1 MMSDFIPH
9 SIMEKNI
16 FYQLFFHRP
25 NQFPWC
31 TMTRREFS
39 PNLQIHSIITSQDWR
54 IWNFNGRHL
63 YYKITLNN
71 NEVWNLRNVIDKY
84 FQVRMFRHLTNIR
97 GRVSREEN
105 RTKWLRDVSW
115 LRWWRRSP
123 ALVGIC
129 PLGRGWDPTR
139 VKLADVP
146 TIPYHAIPYPTIPYH
161 TIPYHT
167 IPNHTIPNHTIAY
180 HTIAYDTNP
189 RETSR
194 LPGNGRPRHY
204 HITCPASLATTGM
217 CPRQMML
224 FHSLTNIK
232 LSTGGGRK
240 PPSVHIYCTTDKL
253 LLMPSH
259 AVQYGSFGFYN
270 VLLSSSTQEMSLKIK
285 ISESLWC
292 ALGMAHRQIVH
303 E

>member
-1 MMSDFIPH
+1 MQR
-9 SIMEKNI
+9 
-16 FYQLFFHRP
+16 QLLRTQLLFKWSCTANVCIYHHFHGWCVSKWCQISFHTPLWKKTYFTNTPFFHRP

-31 TMTRREFS
+31 TVTRREFS

-71 NEVWNLRNVIDKY
+71 NEERNLRNVIDKY
-84 FQVRMFRHLTNIR
+84 FQVRHLTNIR

-146 TIPYHAIPYPTIPYH
+146 TIPYHTIPYHAIPYPGPDGY
-161 TIPYHT
+161 
-167 IPNHTIPNHTIAY
+167 
-180 HTIAYDTNP
+180 P
-189 RETSR
+189 RVLDYS
-194 LPGNGRPRHY
+194 
-204 HITCPASLATTGM
+204 
-217 CPRQMML
+217 
-224 FHSLTNIK
+224 
-232 LSTGGGRK
+232 
-240 PPSVHIYCTTDKL
+240 
-253 LLMPSH
+253 
-259 AVQYGSFGFYN
+259 SF
-270 VLLSSSTQEMSLKIK
+270 
-285 ISESLWC
+285 
-292 ALGMAHRQIVH
+292 
-303 E
+303 

>member
-1 MMSDFIPH
+1 MNLRLQHSALSRTESSDGHCCQSVAAARLNVCSSVAAVVAVWLEMYGVEACNANFWGRNCSSSEVTQQMCAFIIIFMVGVFPNDVRFH
-9 SIMEKNI
+9 STLHYGKKPV
-16 FYQLFFHRP
+16 LPTFFHWP

-31 TMTRREFS
+31 TVTWREFS

-84 FQVRMFRHLTNIR
+84 FQVRHLTNIR

-146 TIPYHAIPYPTIPYH
+146 TIPYHTIPYHAIPYPGPDGY
-161 TIPYHT
+161 
-167 IPNHTIPNHTIAY
+167 
-180 HTIAYDTNP
+180 P
-189 RETSR
+189 RV
-194 LPGNGRPRHY
+194 LDY
-204 HITCPASLATTGM
+204 
-217 CPRQMML
+217 
-224 FHSLTNIK
+224 
-232 LSTGGGRK
+232 ST
-240 PPSVHIYCTTDKL
+240 
-253 LLMPSH
+253 
-259 AVQYGSFGFYN
+259 F
-270 VLLSSSTQEMSLKIK
+270 
-285 ISESLWC
+285 
-292 ALGMAHRQIVH
+292 
-303 E
+303 